1 MEKLIRDFLNIDL
14 HKEIIKLMD
23 NAEDVEFE
31 ETQKTWKLGNAE
43 VTIGHSPE
51 GAAFVHYKV
60 DRNKGIVTEFKKFL
74 ETIEDDIFVAAC
86 DNFETKF
93 GEGSLQKLDT
103 LMEEPNS
110 TIIAYIQEFKESIK
124 DVVNSRI
131 EAMRAKYLV

>member
-1 MEKLIRDFLNIDL
+1 MEKLIKDFLNIDL

-23 NAEDVEFE
+23 NAEDVEFGE
-31 ETQKTWKLGNAE
+31 DTKTWKLGDAE

-60 DRNKGIVTEFKKFL
+60 DRNKGIVKEFKKYL
-74 ETIEDDIFVAAC
+74 ESVDDDIFVAAC

-93 GEGSLQKLDT
+93 GEGSLQRFED
-103 LMEEPNS
+103 LMESSNARA
-110 TIIAYIQEFKESIK
+110 IAYIQEFKESIK